1 MALIGT
7 DSLRSREIKNL
18 LEIKSSPSEVVEFYD
33 PDIKEAFGKLT
44 EFRGEARVIHNLDPA
59 LLDGLDVVFLAA
71 DSESNQKVVEKAASL
86 NITAVL
92 FDDAADGE
100 GGPSP
105 VVAGIN
111 DEAVLADRPSVVSS
125 PHPAS
130 VMMSH
135 FLHTVMKGVNLEE
148 IIVTV
153 LQPASAF
160 LDTGIEELADQSTAF
175 LAGTSPSKSKFKV
188 PIAFNLVSQFESVR
202 KEGTSASERR
212 IHKEIRRILGREDLP
227 LALSM
232 VQVPVFHTYGMMIF
246 LRTAEDRT
254 LSELSPLFDKSPY
267 FKRYDPNPD
276 CPVSP
281 LAVAGEDEIFVGQM
295 KKDPGVDHGFWFWLV
310 GDNLTRGS
318 ALNAYDIARKVIS
331 IRQSE

>member
-1 MALIGT
+1 MALVGT
-7 DSLRSREIKNL
+7 DSLRGVEIKNL
-18 LEIKSSPSEVVEFYD
+18 LEKRSAPSEVVEFFD
-33 PDIKEAFGKLT
+33 PDVKDAFGKLT
-44 EFRGEARVIHNLDPA
+44 EFRGEARVIHHLDPA

-71 DSESNQKVVEKAASL
+71 DSESNQKVVDKAASL

-100 GGPSP
+100 EGPIP
-105 VVAGIN
+105 VVSGIN
-111 DEAVLADRPSVVSS
+111 DEAVLANRPSVVSS
-125 PHPAS
+125 PHPVA
-130 VMMSH
+130 VLVSH
-135 FLHTVMKGVNLEE
+135 FLHTVMRVVDPEE

-175 LAGTSPSKSKFKV
+175 LTGASPSKSKFKA
-188 PIAFNLVSQFESVR
+188 PIAFNLVSQFESLR
-202 KEGTSASERR
+202 KEGVSASERR
-212 IHKEIRRILGREDLP
+212 IHSEIRRILGTEDLP

-232 VQVPVFHTYGMMIF
+232 VQVPVFHTYGLMIF
-246 LRTAEDRT
+246 LRLEEDRV
-254 LSELSPLFDKSPY
+254 LSELNPLFDESPY

-281 LAVAGEDEIFVGQM
+281 LAVAGKDEIFVGQM
-295 KKDPGVDHGFWFWLV
+295 KKDPGIVNGIWFWLV

-331 IRQSE
+331 IRQSG